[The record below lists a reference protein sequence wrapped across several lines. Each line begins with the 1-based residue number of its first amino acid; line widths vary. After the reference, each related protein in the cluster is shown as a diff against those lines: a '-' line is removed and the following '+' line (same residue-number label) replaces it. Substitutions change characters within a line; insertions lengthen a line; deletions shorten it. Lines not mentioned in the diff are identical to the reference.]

1 MFMIFS
7 QKLYSVLGLHPVSTD
22 FFLWSK
28 VVASLFFK
36 KKNNYC
42 LSPTPPITSSF
53 NHLSGTG
60 VLSSS
65 NGGLTG
71 LASWCLQEATDRA
84 LRVRAPPGVPVFN
97 YWVSFPFFYSPFL
110 SSLLLLVLT
119 YTDEFFRAEAQTLA
133 RLASHVR
140 GSELCLVA
148 SCNRSRS

>member
-1 MFMIFS
+1 MEQS
-7 QKLYSVLGLHPVSTD
+7 S
-22 FFLWSK
+22 SK
-28 VVASLFFK
+28 SFFK
-36 KKNNYC
+36 KRNHYC

-84 LRVRAPPGVPVFN
+84 LRVGAPPRVPVFN
-97 YWVSFPFFYSPFL
+97 YWVSFAFFYSPFL

-148 SCNRSRS
+148 SCNRSRSLLP